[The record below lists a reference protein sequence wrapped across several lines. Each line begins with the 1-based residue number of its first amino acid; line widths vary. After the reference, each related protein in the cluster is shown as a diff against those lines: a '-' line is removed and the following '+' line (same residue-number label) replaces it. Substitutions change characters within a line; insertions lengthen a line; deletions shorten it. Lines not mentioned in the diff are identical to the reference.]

1 MIPIMES
8 EDYLKKMLS
17 TRRPGRKDVLAFY
30 EHRLGGICQDP
41 NLMLLPLDDH
51 IVHRGD
57 GVFETMKYL
66 GRKIYQLDAHI
77 NRMKRSAKAIHLDP
91 PCTWERLKEI
101 IIKVA
106 KAGEEDNGL
115 VRVLLGRG
123 PGGFGIAPDEC
134 PMASL
139 YVVAYKFTPKPQHW
153 YDKGATAFR
162 TSIPAKQDWIAQIKS
177 VNYLPNVLMKRE
189 AMEKGFDYPICFD
202 EHDFLAEG
210 ATENMCIV
218 DRDGTIVVPEFSNA
232 LPGTTLL
239 RALELLA
246 PERKS
251 FFRKIS
257 EGQLASAR
265 EILVFGTTG
274 DCLPIV
280 RYEGKPIHDAR
291 PGPVC
296 QRARELILKDM
307 EENGL
312 PF

>member
-8 EDYLKKMLS
+8 EDYLRKMLS
-17 TRRPGRKDVLAFY
+17 IRRPGHKDVLAFY
-30 EHRLGGICQDP
+30 EHRLGAICKDP

-77 NRMKRSAKAIHLDP
+77 SRMKRGAKAIHLAP
-91 PCTWERLKEI
+91 PCTWERLREI
-101 IIKVA
+101 IVEIA
-106 KAGEEDNGL
+106 KAGEEGNGL

-123 PGGFGIAPDEC
+123 PGGFGIDPAEC

-139 YVVAYKFTPKPQHW
+139 YVVAYRFTPKPQEW
-153 YDKGATAFR
+153 YDKGVTAFR
-162 TSIPAKQDWIAQIKS
+162 SSIPAKQDWIAQIKS

-189 AMEKGFDYPICFD
+189 AVEKGYDYPICFD

-218 DRDGTIVVPEFSNA
+218 DQEGTIVVPEFSNA

-251 FFRKIS
+251 FFRKIT
-257 EGQLASAR
+257 EGQLVSAR
-265 EILVFGTTG
+265 EVLVFGTTG

-280 RYEGKPIHDAR
+280 RYDGKPIHDAR

-296 QRARELILKDM
+296 RRARELVVRDI
-307 EENGL
+307 EENGV

>member
-1 MIPIMES
+1 MIPILES

-17 TRRPGRKDVLAFY
+17 IRRPGHKDVLAFY
-30 EHRLGGICQDP
+30 EHRLGAICKDP

-77 NRMKRSAKAIHLDP
+77 NRMKRSAAAIHLDP
-91 PCTWERLKEI
+91 PCTWERLREI
-101 IIKVA
+101 VIEVA
-106 KAGEEDNGL
+106 CAGEEDNGL

-123 PGGFGIAPDEC
+123 PGGFGLAPDEC
-134 PMASL
+134 PMSSL
-139 YVVAYKFTPKPQHW
+139 YAVAYHFSPKPQQW

-202 EHDFLAEG
+202 ERDFLAEG

-218 DRDGTIVVPEFSNA
+218 DREGTVVVPEFTNA

-239 RALELLA
+239 RAMELLA
-246 PERKS
+246 PTHKS

-257 EGQLASAR
+257 EGELFDAR

-280 RYEGKPIHDAR
+280 RYEGKPVHDAR

-296 QRARELILKDM
+296 TLARELILKDV
-307 EENGL
+307 EENGV